1 MNQLKG
7 LWIQVPFA
15 GCNPCKTEQLIFFTS
30 VLVHMVQNLLAST
43 RINLLHEDSPYI
55 CLSSVFPSVTS
66 TLICSP
72 SPVSSTSSAAWMSI
86 FCIPQ
91 VSNGESWLAS
101 ELALCPR
108 FLGLSCCSV
117 YMCLTVAGWC
127 SEHTCI
133 FPLLPNTLTLDRCI
147 ASNKAFKPF
156 LRADM
161 AVNNSFP
168 LQLLSTDTAA
178 FFHCSAYGAEVSFLH
193 EKNVNKI
200 FSAPH
205 WTALPR

>member
-15 GCNPCKTEQLIFFTS
+15 GCSPCKTKQLIFFTS
-30 VLVHMVQNLLAST
+30 VLVQMVQNLLAST

-66 TLICSP
+66 TLVCSP

-101 ELALCPR
+101 ELRSSLALCPR
-108 FLGLSCCSV
+108 FLGLSCWSV
-117 YMCLTVAGWC
+117 YVCFTVAG
-127 SEHTCI
+127 
-133 FPLLPNTLTLDRCI
+133 
-147 ASNKAFKPF
+147 
-156 LRADM
+156 
-161 AVNNSFP
+161 
-168 LQLLSTDTAA
+168 
-178 FFHCSAYGAEVSFLH
+178 
-193 EKNVNKI
+193 
-200 FSAPH
+200 
-205 WTALPR
+205 